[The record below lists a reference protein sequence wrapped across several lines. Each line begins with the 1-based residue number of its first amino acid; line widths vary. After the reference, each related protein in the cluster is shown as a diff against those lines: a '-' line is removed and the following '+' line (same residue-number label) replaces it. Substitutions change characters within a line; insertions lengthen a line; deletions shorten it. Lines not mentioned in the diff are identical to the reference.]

1 MPLMSINIWKLSTFA
16 CGGLLAATV
25 AWNHVPSAAAAAD
38 DAVPMA
44 DGCEDQSNMETA
56 LEHLR
61 VARHALHDAA
71 HNKGEHRR
79 EAMKSIEMA
88 IRHVKAGCRFADDDR
103 DRE

>member
-1 MPLMSINIWKLSTFA
+1 MRRMSIHIWKLSTFV
-16 CGGLLAATV
+16 CGGLLAATI
-25 AWNHVPSAAAAAD
+25 AWNHVPTASAAPD

-44 DGCEDQSNMETA
+44 DSCEDQSNMETA

-79 EAMKSIEMA
+79 EAMKGIESA
-88 IRHVKAGCRFADDDR
+88 IRHVKAGCRFADDKR
-103 DRE
+103 DIE